1 MIEMIDEKCK
11 EIEKRMWETLTYIEF
26 DVLEIYDELEGEGI
40 YREYIEN
47 KISDIL
53 EKTRLGKLKLKEY
66 VKGDNNE

>member
-1 MIEMIDEKCK
+1 MIDEKCK